1 MLKKY
6 VGGLTLLVFTFT
18 FVVPLLIGV
27 STADADPTLIITQDW
42 VTEFVC
48 PDGTY
53 ATRSKGQHRTE
64 SYTNHPEDE
73 CEMELHR
80 DPTHP
85 WCFIVFGFCNDLWVE
100 VCEHVE
106 HETTE
111 LHNETLD
118 YTKVTLWNNRNYC
131 QDDDEDEETTN

>member
-27 STADADPTLIITQDW
+27 NTADAGPTLIITQNW
-42 VTEFVC
+42 LTEFVC

-53 ATRSKGQHRTE
+53 ATESSGQHRTE
-64 SYTNHPEDE
+64 SYSNHPEDDCRLE
-73 CEMELHR
+73 YHEHNEFCII
-80 DPTHP
+80 
-85 WCFIVFGFCNDLWVE
+85 WCFKSGWTE
-100 VCEHVE
+100 VCDHVD
-106 HETTE
+106 HETTK

-131 QDDDEDEETTN
+131 QDDDDDEETTN